1 MKIEKNRT
9 KSAAFLLPLLAFAVD
24 ACAATEE
31 LTGDQSALTRTPA
44 STQVMPDASK
54 FAINLTELFSIA
66 KLFSST
72 YTRNPSA
79 IFTEC
84 DNVCHVAILLD
95 TLRKPGEKKKK
106 FLIIAKDGKLSAQH
120 PDYWTEDDGCRDYW
134 MSEESIEGLTISE
147 EEFYPLSLLENAR
160 LKQLNLLENARL
172 KQLSLLENA
181 RKSMTK

>member
-44 STQVMPDASK
+44 STQVMRDASPDASK
-54 FAINLTELFSIA
+54 FAITLPELFSIA
-66 KLFSST
+66 KLFSSA
-72 YTRNPSA
+72 YARNPSE

-106 FLIIAKDGKLSAQH
+106 FLIIEDGKLSAQH
-120 PDYWTEDDGCRDYW
+120 PDYWTEDDGYRDYW
-134 MSEESIEGLTISE
+134 MSKESIEGLTISE

-160 LKQLNLLENARL
+160 
-172 KQLSLLENA
+172 
-181 RKSMTK
+181 KSMTK

>member
-31 LTGDQSALTRTPA
+31 LPHNQSALTATPA
-44 STQVMPDASK
+44 STQVMPDTSK
-54 FAINLTELFSIA
+54 FAINLPELFSIA
-66 KLFSST
+66 KLFSSA

-84 DNVCHVAILLD
+84 DNICHVAILRDRLC
-95 TLRKPGEKKKK
+95 RPGEKNKK
-106 FLIIAKDGKLSAQH
+106 FLIIAEDGKLSAQH

-134 MSEESIEGLTISE
+134 MNKESIEGLTISE

-160 LKQLNLLENARL
+160 
-172 KQLSLLENA
+172 
-181 RKSMTK
+181 KSMTK